1 MFFVSFYTETIS
13 FLILIIT
20 ETWILFIERLTLVKL
35 KPFDIFHVP
44 RGKEKTVFFFIYKG
58 YKRVDI
64 AEMTETEPKTRE
76 GT

>member
-1 MFFVSFYTETIS
+1 M
-13 FLILIIT
+13 
-20 ETWILFIERLTLVKL
+20 KL